1 MLGNGRTCRPRVRV
15 SALALAIFSVISI
28 GAVISAKADEDDL
41 KKGTFIPTGVQIT
54 PSAASGSSFQALN
67 PGLSFD
73 PIFTVG
79 QAVTTAISPSGT
91 TLLILT
97 SGYNSQNFASGPNKG
112 NTNPDE
118 SNEYIFVF
126 DISGG
131 KPLQTQVLQVPN
143 AFDGLAFNP
152 SGKEFYV
159 SGGPDDNVHFYD
171 WNGSSWAE
179 SGAPVKL
186 GHPAALA
193 LGTITPGAMGLA
205 VTADGKRLVVA
216 NYENDSISLLDIAGR
231 KVLAELDLRPGNG
244 VAGGEYP
251 VWVAIQ
257 GSSTA
262 FVSSARDREILVADI
277 STNLPAI
284 TNRISVKGQPT
295 RIALNPKQTRLYVA
309 ESSSDSVAVI
319 DTKTHQIIEQIGT
332 TAPKSVF
339 PNNNGFK
346 GSSPNSIAVS
356 ADGQFLY
363 VTNGGDEESAGGSGG
378 RSELTGL
385 IPTGWYPN
393 SVSVSAD
400 GAKLY
405 VVNGKSNTGPVPQNC
420 TDVAGATK
428 GDFSAC
434 GAANQYVWQLTKAG
448 FLP

>member
-1 MLGNGRTCRPRVRV
+1 MLRNGRTRRPWVVV
-15 SALALAIFSVISI
+15 STLALAISSFIIV
-28 GAVISAKADEDDL
+28 GAVMSAKADDDDL
-41 KKGTFIPTGVQIT
+41 KKGAFIPTGVHIT
-54 PSAASGSSFQALN
+54 PSAAPGSSFQALN
-67 PGLSFD
+67 PGLTSN
-73 PIFTVG
+73 PGFTVG
-79 QAVTTAISPSGT
+79 QAVTTAISPDGK

-97 SGYNSQNFASGPNKG
+97 SGFNSQNFTSGPNKG

-152 SGKEFYV
+152 NGKEFYV

-171 WNGSSWAE
+171 WSGSTWAE
-179 SGAPVKL
+179 NGAPVKL

-193 LGTITPGAMGLA
+193 LGKITPGAMGLA
-205 VTADGKRLVVA
+205 VTADGKRLIVA
-216 NYENDSISLLDIAGR
+216 NYENDSISLVDIAGR

-244 VAGGEYP
+244 VPGGEYP

-262 FVSSARDREILVADI
+262 FVSSARDREIVVVDI
-277 STNLPAI
+277 STNSPAI
-284 TNRISVKGQPT
+284 ADRIRLKGQPT

-319 DTKTHQIIEQIGT
+319 STKTDQIIEEIGT
-332 TAPKSVF
+332 TAPNSVF

-346 GSSPNSIAVS
+346 GSSPNSVAVS

-363 VTNGGDEESAGGSGG
+363 VTNGGANSVAVIHLAHGGDEESAGGSGVG
-378 RSELTGL
+378 SEL
-385 IPTGWYPN
+385 
-393 SVSVSAD
+393 
-400 GAKLY
+400 
-405 VVNGKSNTGPVPQNC
+405 
-420 TDVAGATK
+420 
-428 GDFSAC
+428 
-434 GAANQYVWQLTKAG
+434 
-448 FLP
+448 

>member
-1 MLGNGRTCRPRVRV
+1 MLGNGGTRRPCVVV
-15 SALALAIFSVISI
+15 STLALAISSFIIV
-28 GAVISAKADEDDL
+28 GAVMSAKADDDDL
-41 KKGTFIPTGVQIT
+41 KKGTFVPTGVRIT
-54 PSAASGSSFQALN
+54 PSAAPGSSFQALN

-73 PIFTVG
+73 PNFTVG
-79 QAVTTAISPSGT
+79 QAVTTATSPDGN

-97 SGYNSQNFASGPNKG
+97 SGYNSQNFTSGPNKG

-205 VTADGKRLVVA
+205 VTTDGKRLVVA
-216 NYENDSISLLDIAGR
+216 NYENDSISLLDIAGS

-262 FVSSARDREILVADI
+262 FVSSARDRQILVVDI
-277 STNLPAI
+277 STDLPAI
-284 TNRISVKGQPT
+284 ADRMSVRGQPT

-319 DTKTHQIIEQIGT
+319 NTKTDQIIEEIGT
-332 TAPKSVF
+332 TAPNSVF

-346 GSSPNSIAVS
+346 GSSPNSVAVS

-363 VTNGGDEESAGGSGG
+363 VTNGGANSVAVIHLSQDGGS
-378 RSELTGL
+378 ELKGL
-385 IPTGWYPN
+385 IPTG
-393 SVSVSAD
+393 
-400 GAKLY
+400 
-405 VVNGKSNTGPVPQNC
+405 
-420 TDVAGATK
+420 
-428 GDFSAC
+428 
-434 GAANQYVWQLTKAG
+434 
-448 FLP
+448 